1 MLKELKYH
9 LYILVILFFSYF
21 IIKYY
26 FSDDNEKNY
35 YLNMKN
41 IDELIN
47 KKTKKLKVLDSNT
60 DKIIEY
66 SDIVNDDKSKNF
78 YFWELLK
85 SDKN

>member
-1 MLKELKYH
+1 MLKELKYL
-9 LYILVILFFSYF
+9 LYILVILFFSFF

-41 IDELIN
+41 IDKLIN

>member
-1 MLKELKYH
+1 MLKELKYL

-47 KKTKKLKVLDSNT
+47 KKTQKLKVLDSNT

>member
-1 MLKELKYH
+1 MLKELKYL